1 MAILLIQIT
10 IDFQFQDVFIYLY
23 TGSPPPFLYHITS
36 IGGFFDDGADVLQ
49 NRFATPPNTLALCEV
64 LKIGALS
71 LVADFT
77 SAVT

>member
-1 MAILLIQIT
+1 MAIVFIHTT
-10 IDFQFQDVFIYLY
+10 IYFQFHNIFIYLY

-36 IGGFFDDGADVLQ
+36 IGGFFGDGADVLQ
-49 NRFATPPNTLALCEV
+49 NRFATPPNTLTLCEV
-64 LKIGALS
+64 RKIGALS